1 MSTKINVR
9 SPYYLDVQEPTAPS
23 VELTCALIALQG
35 FAVDEFGNVVLPD
48 PAYGDILSYS
58 STDSDFADGKFDTVS
73 TDTSRTVTFRISIP
87 SNFTNAASDYIDC
100 DATTTQP
107 ELVCTGGVTTNGSIP
122 NQSLDTG
129 GNTATI
135 DLTSYFTE
143 GVNPIAGYNITNTY
157 PNYVYATTNG
167 NDLLISSRDIAGTV
181 DIFVEAFDNGDN
193 TCSATQSI
201 QVTITA
207 TDAFTCTE
215 AVLQGGIVNQDGSI
229 IKPLSTGTVGNI
241 RTTPTGTPITS
252 LPANNTGSFIEHTL
266 YFDITVPAGYTNT
279 GGTVQCS
286 KDYDQ
291 VSSSLPIFNCEVAG
305 LTGQAI
311 YTSGAVLK
319 GNASKGTISGFSP
332 IDFFPVDEVTPRE
345 VTFTITPPASGYSN
359 SGGADISCPLTLQ
372 QPTIQ
377 AITSVGSN
385 VWYYNQGVIGNGWEY
400 IKASDNPAPTQYWRS
415 IQGYYDEVP
424 TAPKT
429 ALYVGKKGYFID
441 TNPANWIGSGISA
454 NPNYFVQGSSI
465 TNAYYLVTQSPRDN
479 TPIQNLTFDYYIR
492 VNGSRIITEVW
503 KWYYN
508 TETSLRIA

>member
-9 SPYYLDVQEPTAPS
+9 SPYYIDVQEPTAPS

-35 FAVDEFGNVVLPD
+35 FAVDEFGNISLPN

-58 STDSDFADGKFDTVS
+58 STDSDFADGKFDTVT

-87 SNFTNAASDYIDC
+87 SNFTNAADDYIEC
-100 DATTTQP
+100 DAETTQP

-129 GNTATI
+129 GNTVTI
-135 DLTSYFTE
+135 DLTSYFTQ
-143 GVNPIAGYNITNTY
+143 GTDPIAGYNTTNTY
-157 PNYVYATTNG
+157 PNYVYVTTSG

-181 DIFVEAFDNGDN
+181 DVFVEAFDNGDN

-229 IKPLSTGTVGNI
+229 IKPLSTGTVGDI
-241 RTTPTGTPITS
+241 RTTPTGSVITS
-252 LPANNTGSFIEHTL
+252 LPANNTGSFISHTL
-266 YFDITVPAGYTNT
+266 YFDITVPTGYTNT
-279 GGTVQCS
+279 GATVQCS

-291 VSSSLPIFNCEVAG
+291 VSSALPVFDCEVAG

-332 IDFFPVDEVTPRE
+332 IDFFAVTEVTPRE

-359 SGGADISCPLTLQ
+359 SGGSDISCPLILQ

-377 AITSVGSN
+377 AITTAGSN
-385 VWYYNQGVIGNGWEY
+385 VWYYNQGVVGTGWQY
-400 IKASDNPAPTQYWRS
+400 IQASDNPSSSQYWRS
-415 IQGYYDEVP
+415 IEGYYDEVP
-424 TAPKT
+424 NVPQT

-441 TNPANWIGSGISA
+441 VDPANWIGSGISA
-454 NPNYFVQGSSI
+454 RASYFVQGSSA
-465 TNAYYLVTQSPRDN
+465 TNVYYLVTQSPRST

-492 VNGSRIITEVW
+492 VSGSRIITEVW

-508 TETSLRIA
+508 TKTALRIA